1 MLNRWLRF
9 WFQPSPPTNL
19 CVSRAVFYS
28 ALLLLYAK
36 EDYSA
41 WGTVSP
47 AFWMPLPIF
56 SALHLRTLSPP
67 ALSVVQMLWRTALLT
82 SALGLFTNLSMAIAA
97 ATSFYLLG
105 LPHNF
110 GHTFHFDA
118 LLVIT
123 CVILACSRAG
133 DAWSIDASIRRSDAA
148 TRLSGEY
155 TWPIRLIW
163 VAMAF
168 VFFAAGVA
176 KLRYG
181 GVAWVA
187 SNNMRVVLTRAA
199 YHVSDGD
206 PITTAGLWIARH
218 DWLSQ
223 SIAAVAVA
231 TELGFAL
238 ALVSVWARAFFVPAA
253 FIMLLGIRVLMGPT
267 FGGFL
272 VVNAFWVPWDLIGAR
287 IRAWRLRDSSP
298 VLTSRVV
305 SERLTTTGVARRAV
319 ANPLT
324 PRPSSLDSLDK
335 GPEDQPLTLLPH
347 AAD

>member
-9 WFQPSPPTNL
+9 WFEPSPPTNL
-19 CVSRAVFYS
+19 AVSRAVFYS

-41 WGTVSP
+41 WAAVSP

-56 SALHLRTLSPP
+56 SAIHLRAFSPF
-67 ALSVVQMLWRTALLT
+67 ALSAVQMVWRTALLT
-82 SALGLFTNLSMAIAA
+82 SAVGLFTNLSMAIAA
-97 ATSFYLLG
+97 MTTFYLFG

-123 CVILACSRAG
+123 CLILACSRAG
-133 DAWSIDASIRRSDAA
+133 DAWSIDASLRRSRT
-148 TRLSGEY
+148 TRHASGEY

-163 VAMAF
+163 VAMAL
-168 VFFAAGVA
+168 VFFAAGLA

-181 GVAWVA
+181 GLAWVT
-187 SNNMRVVLTRAA
+187 SNNMRIVLTRAA

-206 PITTAGLWIARH
+206 PITAAGLWIARH

-223 SIAAVAVA
+223 SLAAVTVV
-231 TELGFAL
+231 TELGFGL
-238 ALVSVWARAFFVPAA
+238 ALVSVRARIVLVPAA
-253 FIMLLGIRVLMGPT
+253 FMMLVGIRILMGPT

-287 IRAWRLRDSSP
+287 VRAWRLHRPSP
-298 VLTSRVV
+298 MTTSEVV
-305 SERLTTTGVARRAV
+305 SEGAFVG
-319 ANPLT
+319 PL
-324 PRPSSLDSLDK
+324 PSLSASLDK
-335 GPEDQPLTLLPH
+335 TPADQNLELLPH
-347 AAD
+347 ASE